1 MRVPGAGCSPPKNL
15 NAHKRAELS
24 RFLPLCPAPLCSPAQ
39 PAPGRG
45 FIGLGG
51 GAAALPPR
59 GGRRGGGKIVPQTPL
74 KCPPKRGRPIKEKER
89 KGKRRKEKP
98 PPCAPQSLSLF
109 WLVFLGVFFPPIS
122 SPRRADQE
130 TSTFVSPWEG
140 LNFTFLFFSLLFPS
154 PPPLSNISILSD
166 AIFQHFRCRFAFF
179 PPLPHIISPPVLP
192 PFCQSLHPPKKP
204 QIFGGGG
211 GVGTTPT
218 PNSEH
223 PRLFFLLNKGEQ
235 PQISLFPT
243 PFPH

>member
-59 GGRRGGGKIVPQTPL
+59 GGRRGGGKIVPQTPP

-122 SPRRADQE
+122 SPRRADRDVNLCFAVGRVKFHL
-130 TSTFVSPWEG
+130 SFFLSP
-140 LNFTFLFFSLLFPS
+140 FPF
-154 PPPLSNISILSD
+154 PPPL
-166 AIFQHFRCRFAFF
+166 FKH
-179 PPLPHIISPPVLP
+179 
-192 PFCQSLHPPKKP
+192 LHP
-204 QIFGGGG
+204 F
-211 GVGTTPT
+211 
-218 PNSEH
+218 
-223 PRLFFLLNKGEQ
+223 
-235 PQISLFPT
+235 
-243 PFPH
+243 